1 MPRPDDPDQQGIIH
15 IGPGS
20 DPNQTPWSDRSDR
33 DDGDTPSFLIGD
45 ARERLQRRQHAEREG
60 VRLARRLVLAF
71 VAVVLLAA
79 AFHIVMPAFGLYLP
93 PILPILCYVAI
104 AAGAIM
110 TARDQ
115 G

>member
-1 MPRPDDPDQQGIIH
+1 MPTPSDPDRRMIH
-15 IGPGS
+15 IGPGA
-20 DPNQTPWSDRSDR
+20 DPDAWSDR
-33 DDGDTPSFLIGD
+33 DDDQPSFLIEEARD
-45 ARERLQRRQHAEREG
+45 RLHRRERSEKEG

-71 VAVVLLAA
+71 VAVMILAVS
-79 AFHIVMPAFGLYLP
+79 FHIVMPAFGLYLP
-93 PILPILCYVAI
+93 PVVPILCYVAI

>member
-1 MPRPDDPDQQGIIH
+1 MPSPSDPDRRMIH
-15 IGPGS
+15 IGPGA
-20 DPNQTPWSDRSDR
+20 DPVAWSDR
-33 DDGDTPSFLIGD
+33 DDRDDRDDEGPTFLIEE
-45 ARERLQRRQHAEREG
+45 ARERLQRRERSEKES

-71 VAVVLLAA
+71 VAVMILAVS
-79 AFHIVMPAFGLYLP
+79 FHIVMPAFGLYLP
-93 PILPILCYVAI
+93 PVVPILCYGAI